1 MLMDMKSRTE
11 AGRAIAYYVAGCMD
25 RAKSHPDADVRAA
38 NQRRLEL
45 LTPVVKGWCTENA
58 QGITWNG
65 VQVHGGMGFI
75 EETGASQYMRDAR
88 IITIYEGTTAIQAND
103 LIGRKTAKEGGKSMQ
118 QLLAD
123 IAETG
128 AALRKS
134 DDAALKSLADALGEG
149 IAALDEATNW
159 LLANYE
165 STPQAAHA
173 GSVPFLKLTGI
184 VVGGW
189 LMARS
194 AQIAAGRLNEAD
206 GDFYKAKMAT
216 AAYFAKHVMPEANS
230 YRDAIVNGADAVL
243 ALEEALF

>member
-1 MLMDMKSRTE
+1 
-11 AGRAIAYYVAGCMD
+11 
-25 RAKSHPDADVRAA
+25 
-38 NQRRLEL
+38 
-45 LTPVVKGWCTENA
+45 
-58 QGITWNG
+58 
-65 VQVHGGMGFI
+65 
-75 EETGASQYMRDAR
+75 MRDAR

-128 AALRKS
+128 SALRAS
-134 DDAALKSLADALGEG
+134 GNAQLKAIAEALGDG

-159 LLANYE
+159 LIANYDAN
-165 STPQAAHA
+165 PQAAAA

-194 AQIAAGRLNEAD
+194 AAVAAERLDAAD
-206 GDFYKAKMAT
+206 GDFYKAKIAT
-216 AAYFAKHVMPEANS
+216 ASYFAQHVIPEANS
-230 YRDAIVNGADAVL
+230 YRDAIVGGAESVL